1 MCETV
6 YFHARTQALQ
16 DQINRRMLSQC
27 DQTHKH
33 ADNSTCLDRQHGH
46 SEGTKGTCKQ
56 IEAKLQSW
64 ATSEVLW
71 HHTRGLHLGREQT
84 WTPWNNSGKVEA
96 WKNSCLSKGRKE
108 DTSLLLSLVH
118 QRLDFVHQLTSYLQ
132 DMLDV
137 VTLGHL
143 CR

>member
-1 MCETV
+1 
-6 YFHARTQALQ
+6 
-16 DQINRRMLSQC
+16 MLSQC

-33 ADNSTCLDRQHGH
+33 ADNSTRLDRQHGH

-56 IEAKLQSW
+56 TEAKPQSW
-64 ATSEVLW
+64 ATSGVLW
-71 HHTRGLHLGREQT
+71 NHTRRLHLGRQQN
-84 WTPWNNSGKVEA
+84 WTPWINSGKVEA
-96 WKNSCLSKGRKE
+96 WKNCLSEGGKE
-108 DTSLLLSLVH
+108 DTSLLSLVVH
-118 QRLDFVHQLTSYLQ
+118 QGLDFVHQLTSYLQ